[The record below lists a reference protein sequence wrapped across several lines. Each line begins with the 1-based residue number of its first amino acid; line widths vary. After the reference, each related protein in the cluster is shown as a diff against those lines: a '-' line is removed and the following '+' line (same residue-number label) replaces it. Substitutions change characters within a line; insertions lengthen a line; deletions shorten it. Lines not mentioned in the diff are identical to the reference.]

1 MHRTVI
7 LSLASLTDG
16 DDGDIVL
23 PVEIKNDR
31 GSVVDRIVL
40 STKRPATVTL
50 SSDPRSSDDLLE
62 DITGAHTAISFVDV
76 ELGLQHGPHS
86 RRRISLVGRFDQH
99 TIDLVPDGVPEWLA
113 WAAAEVNLHA
123 LTSFSETSA
132 YHIWGRLWVRRLGT
146 WRTVNLAIDEA
157 KSNDYVQ
164 QFELTTREPSVLEIG
179 GPAILSRLISLP
191 EGRMKVLLKA
201 NTTSHADGDPL
212 SVVVSRVTAGPRN
225 TLLSLLS
232 LNHSIYSASVAQ
244 ELRSGFDWKGVGDD
258 PLSGCALGHAAMR
271 LRALERFTLSDA
283 RSLFQLARG
292 SSDAAIVLGVRELA
306 ENAPDLPRVI
316 RLLDVGIGRGVPVLA
331 QSLAAATAALDVL
344 RRCPNQM
351 DHRMLATLAEKARRY
366 TQAKVGEGP
375 FLSFYGRAPQSPGR
389 QQTSQSPDRPETR
402 RFGTVVA
409 SIVSGFRPVA
419 ATVLIS
425 TEKSAAPTQPA
436 GLDTTR

>member
-1 MHRTVI
+1 
-7 LSLASLTDG
+7 
-16 DDGDIVL
+16 
-23 PVEIKNDR
+23 
-31 GSVVDRIVL
+31 
-40 STKRPATVTL
+40 
-50 SSDPRSSDDLLE
+50 
-62 DITGAHTAISFVDV
+62 
-76 ELGLQHGPHS
+76 
-86 RRRISLVGRFDQH
+86 
-99 TIDLVPDGVPEWLA
+99 
-113 WAAAEVNLHA
+113 
-123 LTSFSETSA
+123 
-132 YHIWGRLWVRRLGT
+132 
-146 WRTVNLAIDEA
+146 
-157 KSNDYVQ
+157 VQ
-164 QFELTTREPSVLEIG
+164 QFELTREPSVLEIG

-351 DHRMLATLAEKARRY
+351 DQRMLATLSEKARRY